1 MDHVIPQMDFNN
13 DRLREALEL
22 IVKTKQCLFLTGKA
36 GTGKSTFLRYIRENL
51 KKNFVVVAP
60 TGIAAINVKGVTI
73 HSFFQFPFRPMVPG
87 DEAIKVVKKG
97 SQKHKIIK
105 DMDALI
111 IDEVSMV
118 RSDMIDGIDAF
129 LRENTGNKDRPF
141 GGKQVIFIGDLFQLE
156 PVLVKNSSEE
166 EILYQHY
173 RSPFFFDARIFNHVD
188 LVSIEL
194 EKVYRQENSD
204 FIELLDKVRTGE
216 AGERELELLNQR
228 HRAPLPEEEG
238 FSILLSSVNAIA
250 DKENKARLQ
259 QLDGMARTY
268 YGEVEGTFDHKRF
281 PTANELTL
289 KEGAQVMFVKNDPE
303 GRWVNGTIGKVQEL
317 KEDKVKVE
325 LADGEVED
333 VEPDKWEN
341 IQYGFDTANQEI
353 TEETI
358 GTFTQ
363 YPLKLAWAVTIHK
376 SQGLTFDQV
385 VLDLGNGAF
394 AGGQVYVA
402 LSRCRTLEGLSLRK
416 PIRPQDIFVNDRILE
431 FARHFNDTAKIQQKL
446 AGIND

>member
-1 MDHVIPQMDFNN
+1 MDPVISQMDFNN

-22 IVKTKQCLFLTGKA
+22 IVKTDQCLFLTGKA
-36 GTGKSTFLRYIRENL
+36 GTGKSTFLRYIRDKL
-51 KKNFVVVAP
+51 KKKFVVVAP

-87 DEAIKVVKKG
+87 DEAIKVLKKG
-97 SQKHKIIK
+97 SHKQKIIK
-105 DMDALI
+105 NMDALI

-118 RSDMIDGIDAF
+118 RSDMIDAIDTS
-129 LRENTGNKDRPF
+129 LRQNTGKKNLPF

-166 EILYQHY
+166 EILHQHY
-173 RSPFFFDARIFNHVD
+173 RSPFFFDARIFNQVD

-194 EKVYRQENSD
+194 EKVYRQENSA

-228 HRAPLPEEEG
+228 YQAPLPEQEG

-250 DKENKARLQ
+250 DKENKARLR
-259 QLDGMARTY
+259 QLEGMARTY
-268 YGEVEGTFDHKRF
+268 YGEVDGTFDQRRF
-281 PTANELTL
+281 PTESELTL

-325 LADGEVED
+325 LGDGEVED

-416 PIRPQDIFVNDRILE
+416 PIRQQDIFVNERIVE
-431 FARHFNDTAKIQQKL
+431 FARHFNDTDQIQQKL
-446 AGIND
+446 AGMKS